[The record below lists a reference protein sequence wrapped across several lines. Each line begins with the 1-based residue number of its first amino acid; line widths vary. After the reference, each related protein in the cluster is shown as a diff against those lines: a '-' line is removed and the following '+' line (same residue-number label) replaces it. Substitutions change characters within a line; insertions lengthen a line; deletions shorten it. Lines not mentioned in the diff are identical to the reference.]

1 MSTMNDGGL
10 NMNINKLL
18 SIPKSLY
25 FNLSAFPLKIAVKM
39 SVLVS
44 YKTKLK
50 GIKKNKIIIDAPIK
64 FGLIKIG
71 FGGVDSIMENK
82 HSFFRI
88 DNGGKI
94 IFKEK
99 CLFSSGVSLR
109 ISPNSSLTLGNNFSA
124 NKNFTIFC
132 DDINTIGNDVLVGW
146 NVNIRSSDGH
156 HIYDTVNKLNNPI
169 VKPVTIG
176 NHVWIASNVDILK
189 GSYIPDNCVVAYR
202 SCVLS
207 RFTTPHCIIGGYP
220 AKVLREN
227 ISWKY

>member
-1 MSTMNDGGL
+1 
-10 NMNINKLL
+10 MNINKLL

-25 FNLSAFPLKIAVKM
+25 FNLSAFPLKTAIKM
-39 SVLVS
+39 PVLVS

-50 GIKKNKIIIDAPIK
+50 GIRRNKIIIDAPIK
-64 FGLIKIG
+64 FGLIRIG
-71 FGGVDSIMENK
+71 FGGMDSIMENK

-94 IFKEK
+94 IFKGN

-109 ISPNSSLTLGNNFSA
+109 ISPNSSLKLGDNFSA

-156 HIYDTVNKLNNPI
+156 HIYDTVTKINNPI
-169 VKPVTIG
+169 IKPVTIG

-189 GSYIPDNCVVAYR
+189 GSEIADDCIIAYR

-207 RFTTPHCIIGGYP
+207 KFTTPNCIIGGYP
-220 AKVLREN
+220 AKILREN
-227 ISWKY
+227 VNWQY

>member
-1 MSTMNDGGL
+1 MD
-10 NMNINKLL
+10 INKLL
-18 SIPKSLY
+18 RIPKSLY
-25 FNLSAFPLKIAVKM
+25 FNLSAFPLKTAIKM
-39 SVLVS
+39 PVLVS

-64 FGLIKIG
+64 FGLIRIG
-71 FGGVDSIMENK
+71 FGGIDAIIENNC
-82 HSFFRI
+82 SFFRI
-88 DNGGKI
+88 DDTGKV
-94 IFKEK
+94 IFKGK

-109 ISPNSSLTLGNNFSA
+109 MSNDSTLTFGDNFSA

-132 DDINTIGNDVLVGW
+132 DDITIIGNDVLVGW

-156 HIYDTVNKLNNPI
+156 HIYDTVTKLNNPI

-189 GSYIPDNCVVAYR
+189 GSEIADDCIIAYR

-207 RFTTPHCIIGGYP
+207 KFTTPNCIIGGYP
-220 AKVLREN
+220 AKILREN
-227 ISWKY
+227 VNWQY